1 VPLDDPPV
9 SLEGFPSLSVSGQ
22 LYRIHRSDHDPLYFS
37 STGESRFDLLAPRG
51 TLYTAQTPVGAFLEV
66 FRGRL
71 IPSAE
76 VAARSL
82 TRLDRTGD
90 LLSLADCTSPEA
102 RGFGIT
108 AAIHSTADYDLTQRW
123 ALAFA
128 DAGFDGIYYLV
139 SHDPSAGEHG
149 IALFAEVPTRSHLPI
164 GGIGGIAS
172 TPVPDDLVAEV
183 QRRFRLLVLPSR

>member
-1 VPLDDPPV
+1 VPLYDPPA
-9 SLEGFPSLSVSGQ
+9 SLDGFPSLSVSEQ
-22 LYRIHRSDHDPLYFS
+22 LYRIHRSDHEPLYLS
-37 STGESRFDLLAPRG
+37 NTGESRFDLPAPRG

-82 TRLDRTGD
+82 TRLDPTGD
-90 LLSLADCTSPEA
+90 PLSLADCTNPEA
-102 RGFGIT
+102 RGFGVT
-108 AAIHSTADYDLTQRW
+108 AAIHSTLDYDLTQRW

-139 SHDPSAGEHG
+139 SHDPGATEHG
-149 IALFAEVPTRSHLPI
+149 IALFAEVPTRPRLPI
-164 GGIGGIAS
+164 AGIGGIAS
-172 TPVPDDLVAEV
+172 TPIPDDLVAEV
-183 QRRFRLLVLPSR
+183 QRRFRLLVLPVR